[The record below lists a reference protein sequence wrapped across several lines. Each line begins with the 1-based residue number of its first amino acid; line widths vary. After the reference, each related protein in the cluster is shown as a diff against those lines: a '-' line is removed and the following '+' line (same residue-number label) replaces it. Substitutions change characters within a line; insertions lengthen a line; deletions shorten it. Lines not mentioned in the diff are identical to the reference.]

1 MMRFIDPFRDFDQLR
16 REIDR
21 AFTNLGVDTRFRNA
35 FLPGRAARAYPL
47 VNMWED
53 ADTVTIEALAPG
65 VNPDS
70 FDINVL
76 RNQVTISGEKTRA
89 PEDIKP
95 EQYHRAERAA
105 ARFVRTL
112 TLPGEVDDKRV
123 TAEYRNGVLRLTL
136 PKAEAAKPKKIAV
149 KAA

>member
-1 MMRFIDPFRDFDQLR
+1 MLRFIDPVREVNQLR

-53 ADTVTIEALAPG
+53 ADHVTIEALAPG

-76 RNQVTISGEKTRA
+76 RNQVTISGEKTRT

-95 EQYHRAERAA
+95 EQYHRSERAA
-105 ARFVRTL
+105 ARFVRTM
-112 TLPGEVDDKRV
+112 TLPSEVDDSRV
-123 TAEYRNGVLRLTL
+123 TAEYRNGILRLTL
-136 PKAEAAKPKKIAV
+136 PKAEASKPKRIAV

>member
-1 MMRFIDPFRDFDQLR
+1 MMRFIDPFREFDQLR

-47 VNMWED
+47 INMWD
-53 ADTVTIEALAPG
+53 DPDNVIIEALAPG
-65 VNPDS
+65 VNPDT
-70 FDINVL
+70 FEVHVL

-89 PEDIKP
+89 PEEIKP
-95 EQYHRAERAA
+95 EQYHRSERAA
-105 ARFVRTL
+105 AKFVRTL
-112 TLPGEVDDKRV
+112 TLPSEVDDKRV
-123 TAEYRNGVLRLTL
+123 IAEYRNGILRLTL